1 MSYKHIILKLSSLL
15 DKVCIETRYDKATA
29 INKFNNTQTDAIV
42 NFHNSQIQALA
53 DTQNIICMAYI
64 QALWNQDDRT
74 HDLIQNIYLIINKIN
89 NIEIL
94 TIINFQKNQMQS
106 LIEIQNAQTNA
117 MNLVS
122 HAYTEALAIS
132 LINQVNTCNQFDI
145 HDVMI
150 QANTMY
156 KVQDA
161 KKQALDNICD
171 IWRQIESNI
180 NDTLD
185 VSLVDQLIDNLFKTI
200 IENIIKFFKD
210 DVVDNFIMTELQK
223 AESLIYTI
231 KIMTRK
237 KFQNARDLVLSEIQK
252 AKIIAMTEIQNAG
265 NQVID
270 EVNYDW
276 EQIQMEIQNAGNQ
289 AIDDVTYDWDQIQME
304 IQNASY
310 HDINDVRYDWKQS
323 HIEI

>member
-1 MSYKHIILKLSSLL
+1 MSYKDIILKLSSLL

-29 INKFNNTQTDAIV
+29 MNKFNNTQTEAIV

-74 HDLIQNIYLIINKIN
+74 HDLIQNMYLIINKIN
-89 NIEIL
+89 NIEIH

-185 VSLVDQLIDNLFKTI
+185 DSVVDQLIDNLFKTI
-200 IENIIKFFKD
+200 IEHIIKFFEEE
-210 DVVDNFIMTELQK
+210 VVDNCTMIELRK
-223 AESLIYTI
+223 AGSLIYTI

-237 KFQNARDLVLSEIQK
+237 KFQNARDLVLYEIQK
-252 AKIIAMTEIQNAG
+252 AKIIAMA
-265 NQVID
+265 
-270 EVNYDW
+270 
-276 EQIQMEIQNAGNQ
+276 EIQNAGNQ
-289 AIDDVTYDWDQIQME
+289 AIDEVNYDWDQIQME

-310 HDINDVRYDWKQS
+310 HAINHVHYDWKQS
-323 HIEI
+323 QIEI